1 MRAGSH
7 ALRCPSG
14 EARRPITL
22 ISAGLYLVGSSAS
35 AQTGTPPAPGAAPH
49 PQEMVLG
56 EAKPLTT
63 VKAAQGERL
72 SLPVRNVAHLSGKL
86 GSVYIVG
93 LPSGTVV
100 SDIVHDATVS
110 GDARTIDISSWNL
123 ENISITLPA
132 LAASSLSSPIV
143 ASVVAVLPKS
153 ERSASLRTETLSTT
167 VIVPELRQARPA
179 DTAKAQSAERLAP
192 SSMAAAA
199 PMPAAPVPA
208 PPITPVV
215 RADEPAVR
223 AWASP
228 EPPSRGAEPVR
239 HAAPAPAPAVA
250 APPAAPREMPA
261 SKAAPVLPA
270 RDAAAQPAAPAADP
284 SPSTLVARAQQAI
297 KLGNISGARLFLQRA
312 AAGEDPEALRLLAQT
327 YDAAV
332 LRSWNVQGLQPD
344 PERARHY
351 YDAADRASRK
361 PAPTLATSV
370 REISAR

>member
-22 ISAGLYLVGSSAS
+22 ISAGLYLVGTSAS
-35 AQTGTPPAPGAAPH
+35 AQTGTPPAADAAPL
-49 PQEMVLG
+49 PLEMVLG

-179 DTAKAQSAERLAP
+179 DTAKAPPAGRIAP
-192 SSMAAAA
+192 SSAAA
-199 PMPAAPVPA
+199 AAPVPA
-208 PPITPVV
+208 APAAPVL
-215 RADEPAVR
+215 RTDEPTAR

-228 EPPSRGAEPVR
+228 EPPSRGVETVR
-239 HAAPAPAPAVA
+239 HTVQAPGPGPAVA
-250 APPAAPREMPA
+250 APPAASPPA
-261 SKAAPVLPA
+261 TAKAPPAPAA
-270 RDAAAQPAAPAADP
+270 RDAAAQPAATPADP
-284 SPSTLVARAQQAI
+284 SPRTLVARAQQAI